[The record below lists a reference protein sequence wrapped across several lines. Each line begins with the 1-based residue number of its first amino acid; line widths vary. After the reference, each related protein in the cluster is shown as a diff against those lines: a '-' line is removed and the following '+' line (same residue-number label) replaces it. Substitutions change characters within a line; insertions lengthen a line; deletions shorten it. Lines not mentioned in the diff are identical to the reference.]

1 MKRPKTS
8 VKVKYQT
15 LVVIWAALLISQFL
29 FFAVI
34 YFVRPELF
42 DIDTSQPLLGDQPII
57 IVLFAAMAVAVIL
70 LSFVFRNQHMRR
82 AVEDKDA
89 GCVQTGLV
97 LGCALSEFSS
107 ILGVV
112 LALAFDYQ
120 YFFAW
125 ILLGLLGILFHFPR
139 KGNLDA
145 ATQTV

>member
-1 MKRPKTS
+1 MKKLKKPIQ
-8 VKVKYQT
+8 VKYQT
-15 LVVIWAALLISQFL
+15 LVAIWAALLISQFL
-29 FFAVI
+29 FLAVI
-34 YFVRPELF
+34 YFAKPELF
-42 DIDTSQPLLGDQPII
+42 TIDPSQPILGDEPLI
-57 IVLFAAMAVAVIL
+57 IVLFAAMGVVVIL
-70 LSFVFRNQHMRR
+70 LSFVLRNQHMRR

-107 ILGVV
+107 LLGVI

-125 ILLGLLGILFHFPR
+125 IILGLLGILFHFPR
-139 KGNLDA
+139 KGNLEA